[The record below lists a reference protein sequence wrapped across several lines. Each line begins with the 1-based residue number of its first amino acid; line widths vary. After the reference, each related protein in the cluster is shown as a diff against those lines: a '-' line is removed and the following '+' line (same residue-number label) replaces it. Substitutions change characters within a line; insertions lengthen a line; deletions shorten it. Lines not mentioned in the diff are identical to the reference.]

1 MNLGIKRKKDTE
13 SELQLTPIM
22 NVFLIIIPF
31 LLMTASFVQMAILEL
46 NLPSL
51 GSRRSQASQEERKSV
66 TINLLM
72 IKEAGFEL
80 KSPDLHFNLIP
91 RQGDQYSINGL
102 KAELVRIKEK
112 HQESEDIIIQPES
125 TIKYELIIHVMDTC
139 REAGFPNISISA
151 G

>member
-1 MNLGIKRKKDTE
+1 MNLGIKRKSSE
-13 SELQLTPIM
+13 EEELQLTPIM

-46 NLPSL
+46 NLPAL
-51 GSRRSQASQEERKSV
+51 GGRKSHTSQSEQKPV
-66 TINLLM
+66 IINLLM

-80 KSPDLHFNLIP
+80 KSPDMQFSLIP
-91 RQGDQYSINGL
+91 KQGAQHSLNGL
-102 KAELVRIKEK
+102 KTELARIKTRY
-112 HQESEDIIIQPES
+112 QDSEDIIIQPES

>member
-1 MNLGIKRKKDTE
+1 MNLGIKRKPVE
-13 SELQLTPIM
+13 EEELQLTPIM

-46 NLPSL
+46 NLPNL
-51 GSRRSQASQEERKSV
+51 GGRRSQASQTEQKAV
-66 TINLLM
+66 IINLLM
-72 IKEAGFEL
+72 IKETGFEL
-80 KSPDLHFNLIP
+80 KSPDLQFSPIP
-91 RQGDQYSINGL
+91 RQGNQYSLNGL
-102 KAELVRIKEK
+102 KAELGRIKGRY
-112 HQESEDIIIQPES
+112 QDSEDIIIQPES